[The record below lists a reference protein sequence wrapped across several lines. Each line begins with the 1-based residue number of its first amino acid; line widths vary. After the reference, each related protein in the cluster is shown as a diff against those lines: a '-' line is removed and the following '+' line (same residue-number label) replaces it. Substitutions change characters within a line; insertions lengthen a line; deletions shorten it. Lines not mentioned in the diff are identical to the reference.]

1 MRWQIIDTFIALD
14 KEAGGGCWS
23 EVLLTR
29 SEFVTAHTRT
39 SCWTSTRRRGTA
51 RTVGTASTTTTTRW
65 HLKVSKTWTLRLYQF
80 NPDGTESTFKSKLFL
95 MSWCPDSA
103 KIKKKM
109 LYSSSF
115 DTLKRAFVGV
125 HKVIQ
130 ANDKSECEQVLSVK
144 TADNILHSLPSFSA
158 LWRKFSDQ
166 PTGFKLINWIL
177 IAQLWFWCYWI

>member
-1 MRWQIIDTFIALD
+1 MDDRWLCFLYSQHLQFIIVQVGVRDSSYSDFLVD
-14 KEAGGGCWS
+14 LHQKEGDS
-23 EVLLTR
+23 EDCRYGLYDYD
-29 SEFVTAHTRT
+29 
-39 SCWTSTRRRGTA
+39 
-51 RTVGTASTTTTTRW
+51 
-65 HLKVSKTWTLRLYQF
+65 YQF

-130 ANDKSECEQVLSVK
+130 ANDKSECEQVISWQINQHQAGLYSCFSV
-144 TADNILHSLPSFSA
+144 SEVRGGYP
-158 LWRKFSDQ
+158 Q
-166 PTGFKLINWIL
+166 IN
-177 IAQLWFWCYWI
+177 

>member
-1 MRWQIIDTFIALD
+1 MTSKPQGAPFNLGQ
-14 KEAGGGCWS
+14 EGES
-23 EVLLTR
+23 EDCRYGLYDYD
-29 SEFVTAHTRT
+29 
-39 SCWTSTRRRGTA
+39 
-51 RTVGTASTTTTTRW
+51 
-65 HLKVSKTWTLRLYQF
+65 YQF

-130 ANDKSECEQVLSVK
+130 ANDKSECEQVTNLESTITV
-144 TADNILHSLPSFSA
+144 TISGIVSEVRGGYP
-158 LWRKFSDQ
+158 Q
-166 PTGFKLINWIL
+166 IN
-177 IAQLWFWCYWI
+177 

>member
-1 MRWQIIDTFIALD
+1 MLVFSKFLILNVQVGVRDSSYSDFLVDLHQ
-14 KEAGGGCWS
+14 KEGES
-23 EVLLTR
+23 EDCRYGLYDYD
-29 SEFVTAHTRT
+29 
-39 SCWTSTRRRGTA
+39 
-51 RTVGTASTTTTTRW
+51 
-65 HLKVSKTWTLRLYQF
+65 YQF

-130 ANDKSECEQVLSVK
+130 ANDKSECEQV
-144 TADNILHSLPSFSA
+144 TARD
-158 LWRKFSDQ
+158 RGDQ
-166 PTGFKLINWIL
+166 S
-177 IAQLWFWCYWI
+177 

>member
-1 MRWQIIDTFIALD
+1 MM
-14 KEAGGGCWS
+14 
-23 EVLLTR
+23 V
-29 SEFVTAHTRT
+29 
-39 SCWTSTRRRGTA
+39 
-51 RTVGTASTTTTTRW
+51 
-65 HLKVSKTWTLRLYQF
+65 LKVRYCVGANCNIFKTLYCNRQRAMARCLMIVNIDCWLCFLNTHIPHVQVGVRDSSYSDFLVDLHKKEGDSEDCRYGLYDYDYQF

-130 ANDKSECEQVLSVK
+130 ANDKSECEQVTNL
-144 TADNILHSLPSFSA
+144 
-158 LWRKFSDQ
+158 
-166 PTGFKLINWIL
+166 
-177 IAQLWFWCYWI
+177 